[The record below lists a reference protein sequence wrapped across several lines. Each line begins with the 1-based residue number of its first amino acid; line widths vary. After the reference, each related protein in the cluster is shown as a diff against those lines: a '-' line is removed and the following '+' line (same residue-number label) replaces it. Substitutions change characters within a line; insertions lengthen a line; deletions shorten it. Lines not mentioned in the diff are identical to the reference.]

1 MQNQINAFRH
11 SDKLNRSISIQ
22 LLNNL
27 YNDRSHDLLTHGD
40 TRFPTVKIMSWSV
53 ARTQYS
59 TGHWSHHTCIV
70 QNKDRDLL

>member
-11 SDKLNRSISIQ
+11 SDKLKRSTSIQ

-27 YNDRSHDLLTHGD
+27 YNDHSHALLTQGD
-40 TRFPTVKIMSWSV
+40 TRFPTVKIMSWIV

-59 TGHWSHHTCIV
+59 PGHCSHHTCIV